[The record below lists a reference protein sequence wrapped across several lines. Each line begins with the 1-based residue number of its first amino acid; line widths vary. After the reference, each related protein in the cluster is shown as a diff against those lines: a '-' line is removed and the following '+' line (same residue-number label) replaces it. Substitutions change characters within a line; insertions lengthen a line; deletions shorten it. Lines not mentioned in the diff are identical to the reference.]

1 MHKVAPYL
9 IPLLW
14 LSACG
19 SPTAQS
25 TPTSVQE
32 DAVPLAECRPH
43 DYSESWTMQL
53 DLENDQT
60 LMAMVNVM
68 YESVDGLHIR
78 VYPYTS
84 LSTAGLPIHEKGYT
98 DLEIVWR
105 CEEDKRNHIVAMFE
119 SRFGEMRTVSGSP
132 FPPPNSP
139 PSTWTWQ
146 VDFGRGKGIT
156 TYQCKLLSSEKLVA
170 QEYPTAEVECQS
182 ASPLSDR
189 LPQKMRW
196 LISPHV
202 RFAGFQIDFA
212 DGSMIRTTLR
222 WFSSAFAPRRLL
234 PR

>member
-1 MHKVAPYL
+1 MRKVVPYL
-9 IPLLW
+9 VALFFW
-14 LSACG
+14 LSACA
-19 SPTAQS
+19 SPDAQS
-25 TPTSVQE
+25 ASTDVQA

-68 YESVDGLHIR
+68 YESVEGLHIR
-78 VYPYTS
+78 VYPYNS
-84 LSTAGLPIHEKGYT
+84 LSAAGLPIHEKGYT

-139 PSTWTWQ
+139 PPTWTWEA
-146 VDFGRGKGIT
+146 DFGKNT
-156 TYQCKLLSSEKLVA
+156 VTYQCKLLSSEKLVA
-170 QEYPTAEVECQS
+170 EEYPAAEVECQ
-182 ASPLSDR
+182 AISPLRDR

-196 LISPHV
+196 LISSHV

-222 WFSSAFAPRRLL
+222 WFSSAFAPKRLL